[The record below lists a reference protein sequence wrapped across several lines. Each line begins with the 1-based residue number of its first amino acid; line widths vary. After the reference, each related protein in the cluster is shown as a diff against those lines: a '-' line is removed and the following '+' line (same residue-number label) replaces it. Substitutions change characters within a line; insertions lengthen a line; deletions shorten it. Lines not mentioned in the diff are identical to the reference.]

1 MSFWWPKTE
10 AERAAA
16 VPDTRDGLMMLL
28 LRESANDDRNRR
40 AGNLVAA
47 DNLVVQLGIL
57 LMTPSG
63 EASNAEVIKR
73 QLARHGIRYTGVG
86 HYSGALEYDRT
97 LLQRA
102 WKEFPDTPWGQR
114 AFLMLQR
121 LSCLIPSYGCEGPN
135 CFLKVIADGEK
146 FLRDYPETQVRTRQ
160 LYQLGLAH
168 ETWWSLS
175 NAEPG
180 DLTTEGAKVPKG
192 SGERARLRAIEL
204 YEEVIRSA
212 PESTEARAAQRS
224 LPRLKLKLS
233 TGERTF
239 FCWSC

>member
-1 MSFWWPKTE
+1 
-10 AERAAA
+10 
-16 VPDTRDGLMMLL
+16 LL
-28 LRESANDDRNRR
+28 LRESDAGDRNRR

-57 LMTPSG
+57 LMTPTG

-86 HYSGALEYDRT
+86 HYSGALEYDRS
-97 LLQRA
+97 LLLRA

-121 LSCLIPSYGCEGPN
+121 LSCSIPTYGCDGPN

-146 FLRDYPETQVRTRQ
+146 FLREYPDSQFRARQ
-160 LYQLGLAH
+160 LYHLGLAN

-175 NAEPG
+175 KAEDG
-180 DLTTEGAKVPKG
+180 DISAEGAKVTTT
-192 SGERARLRAIEL
+192 SGELARVRAIEF
-204 YEEVIRSA
+204 YEEVIRAA
-212 PESTEARAAQRS
+212 PDSSEAKNARRS
-224 LPRLKLKLS
+224 LPRLKLKLP

-239 FCWSC
+239 FCFAC